1 MLIAGMP
8 TFATSVGVAPSTTT
22 MTIPN
27 AAGLGATRYYD
38 PYASIEDLRSSSAGL
53 GIINE
58 TDAWLT
64 GRPYGLPG
72 TAAIKIDHNAR
83 NGAEMLGGAML
94 GQPTAADMAALLV
107 SQREQ
112 AESLKRLAFWQN
124 VFGYTFVGL
133 AVIGVAR
140 MIYNSAR
147 EDERDYERER
157 ARRPVSRMITRQR
170 TA

>member
-38 PYASIEDLRSSSAGL
+38 PYTSIEDLRSSSSAGL

-83 NGAEMLGGAML
+83 NGAEMLGEAPTSSDISML
-94 GQPTAADMAALLV
+94 LAA
-107 SQREQ
+107 QYQQ
-112 AESLKRLAFWQN
+112 AEALKRLAFWQN

-133 AVIGVAR
+133 VVVGAAR
-140 MIYNSAR
+140 MIYNAAQEDAEYAR
-147 EDERDYERER
+147 PRTRTSHMT
-157 ARRPVSRMITRQR
+157 RPFTRR

>member
-27 AAGLGATRYYD
+27 TAGLGATRYYD
-38 PYASIEDLRSSSAGL
+38 PYTSIEDLRASSSGL

-83 NGAEMLGGAML
+83 NGAEMLGEAAA
-94 GQPTAADMAALLV
+94 PTSNDIALLLAA
-107 SQREQ
+107 QYQQ
-112 AESLKRLAFWQN
+112 AEALKRLAFWQN

-133 AVIGVAR
+133 VVVGAAR
-140 MIYNSAR
+140 MIYNIAQ
-147 EDERDYERER
+147 DDVRDTRT
-157 ARRPVSRMITRQR
+157 SRMTRTFTRR